1 MIPDGKDCGVAELD
15 ATAEHHQ
22 ALVELAEAFN
32 IATDYWD
39 WQGKHVVVAPETII
53 RVLAGLGVDAD
64 SSLRLACLG

>member
-1 MIPDGKDCGVAELD
+1 MADLD

-39 WQGKHVVVAPETII
+39 WQGRHVVVEGGP
-53 RVLAGLGVDAD
+53 
-64 SSLRLACLG
+64 